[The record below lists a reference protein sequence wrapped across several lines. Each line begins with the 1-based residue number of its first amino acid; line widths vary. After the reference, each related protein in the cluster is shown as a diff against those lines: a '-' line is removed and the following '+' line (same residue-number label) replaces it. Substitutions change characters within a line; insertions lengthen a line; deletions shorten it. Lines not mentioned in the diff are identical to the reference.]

1 MRRNTYYIAVS
12 LIGIVVALI
21 FWGAVIYARPPAMEA
36 VTLSVIAAAVGIY
49 FLRQKIDDT
58 VITDEMI
65 SRINEKSALRS
76 LQIFWVGFLAFT
88 ISGFS
93 MAMSVDNPRFQEMII
108 RGSVSQLIF
117 LASIL
122 LIYAAFRMYYSRKYG
137 GYEEDEE
144 SD

>member
-12 LIGIVVALI
+12 LTGIVVALI

-108 RGSVSQLIF
+108 RGVCLPADIPCINSSYLCRIQDV
-117 LASIL
+117 L
-122 LIYAAFRMYYSRKYG
+122 LTKIRRIRG
-137 GYEEDEE
+137 R
-144 SD
+144 

>member
-108 RGSVSQLIF
+108 RGVCLPADIPCINFSYLCRIQDV
-117 LASIL
+117 L
-122 LIYAAFRMYYSRKYG
+122 LTKIRRIRG
-137 GYEEDEE
+137 R
-144 SD
+144 

>member
-12 LIGIVVALI
+12 LTGIVVALI

-65 SRINEKSALRS
+65 SRINENQLFAPFRY
-76 LQIFWVGFLAFT
+76 
-88 ISGFS
+88 SG
-93 MAMSVDNPRFQEMII
+93 
-108 RGSVSQLIF
+108 
-117 LASIL
+117 
-122 LIYAAFRMYYSRKYG
+122 
-137 GYEEDEE
+137 
-144 SD
+144 

>member
-12 LIGIVVALI
+12 VIAIAVALI
-21 FWGAVIYARPPAMEA
+21 FWGAVLYNRPPAMET
-36 VTLSVIAAAVGIY
+36 VMLSVIIAALAVY
-49 FLRQKIDDT
+49 FLRQKIDDA

-93 MAMSVDNPRFQEMII
+93 MAMGVDNPRVQEMMM
-108 RGSVSQLIF
+108 RGSISQLIF

-122 LIYAAFRMYYSRKYG
+122 LIYAAFRIYYSGKYG
-137 GYEEDEE
+137 GYEDDEE